1 MSRKTSVVLVGAGGA
16 NVRLAQELDKKLD
29 PTKHTLTVISQAD
42 YYRHLPATLRLLVT
56 DEGIREQDIALSY
69 DSLFGKNMKNGKGRV
84 GVLRIAEIVNVE
96 EKERGEGGWV
106 VLDDGSKIEWD
117 ILVVGTGSNWN
128 GLLRWPTKRVQLS
141 EHLNVWR
148 DRFASAKSV
157 LIVGAGSV
165 GSELAGEIRDY
176 YPDTQ
181 ITLVHRDSLTLNKA
195 YPAKFRQSIG
205 DDLTSRG
212 IQFVTDDIQG
222 LSSSVMEGSEGVVPG
237 ERSCPP
243 RVFTGGRTVF
253 IREWP
258 SQSTRFAATRL
269 EPARVRGGDVTDIAE
284 QHTLMKAGLHASLIA
299 ANIVSL
305 LKLPVLTSNTA
316 GEASAGLKQYT
327 PSSEMLVVTN
337 GKRSGTGFLGSI
349 CGIPI
354 VVGKWLVVSA
364 KSRDLFIPKARAM
377 LNRA

>member
-1 MSRKTSVVLVGAGGA
+1 M
-16 NVRLAQELDKKLD
+16 NV
-29 PTKHTLTVISQAD
+29 I
-42 YYRHLPATLRLLVT
+42 
-56 DEGIREQDIALSY
+56 
-69 DSLFGKNMKNGKGRV
+69 
-84 GVLRIAEIVNVE
+84 
-96 EKERGEGGWV
+96 
-106 VLDDGSKIEWD
+106 
-117 ILVVGTGSNWN
+117 
-128 GLLRWPTKRVQLS
+128 
-141 EHLNVWR
+141 
-148 DRFASAKSV
+148 
-157 LIVGAGSV
+157 
-165 GSELAGEIRDY
+165 ELAGEIRDY

-222 LSSSVMEGSEGVVPG
+222 LSSSVMEGSEGVVPRREIVSSKG
-237 ERSCPP
+237 KALPEFLQ
-243 RVFTGGRTVF
+243 VFTGGRTGVNTDF
-253 IREWP
+253 LSSAPTISKSLSANGHLKVRGSLQLDSNP
-258 SQSTRFAATRL
+258 RVFAA
-269 EPARVRGGDVTDIAE
+269 GDVTDIAE